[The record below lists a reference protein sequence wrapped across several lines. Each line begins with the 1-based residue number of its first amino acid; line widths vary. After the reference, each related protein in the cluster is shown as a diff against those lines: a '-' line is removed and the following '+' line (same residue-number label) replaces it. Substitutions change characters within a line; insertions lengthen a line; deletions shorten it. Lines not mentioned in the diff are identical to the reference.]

1 MILKNIMKLKETK
14 KDRDSLL
21 NSIAWEVTIERNK
34 DQELLISIFDISKQ
48 TIIIEYKV
56 KTIQLRIDDELKSM
70 IYNKSIDRV

>member
-14 KDRDSLL
+14 KDGDSLL